1 MTDTTSRAEADRQ
14 LLVAAQQ
21 KGRFATLLAFLR
33 LSGPG
38 WLQSAITLGG
48 GSLASSLYLG
58 VLAGFALLWVQPL
71 FMVLGIVMLC
81 AIGYVTMSS
90 GERPFD
96 AINRHVNPV
105 LGWSWALAA
114 LAANMVWCLPQFSL
128 ANSVLQ
134 QNLLPNV
141 VGAASP
147 LGDFGGK
154 VVISASILVVCVL
167 ITWSYGSG
175 HWGIKL
181 YEWMLKLMVG
191 LIVVCFFLVVYS
203 MTRSGQLPWGQVALG
218 FLPDP
223 RSVLA
228 PASGFQEYIAP
239 MPEKLAK
246 FWDGEI
252 RAIQIDRIAAAA
264 ATAVGIN
271 MTFLFPYSMLRKGWT
286 KEFRGLQVFDLS
298 TGMFIPFVLATSCVV
313 IAAGAQFHAK
323 PVPGLVADDDDGGS
337 AAATEPPTDKE
348 RAEYRNL
355 LAKRVKAEMDM
366 ADEGAYEKLTS
377 GDEEFAAV
385 AEALGPEK
393 LSAMT
398 PAERDE
404 FKSRLGAA
412 ALYARIEQLPREDR
426 LLGAMLVERDS
437 NRLAQALSPLTAST
451 ATREDGSRPTSG
463 AADLLFG
470 VGVVGMTLSTI
481 TLLML
486 ISGFVICE
494 IFKIPQTGWGF
505 RLACLPAA
513 VGALG
518 PFIWSRAGFALAIP
532 TSIFG
537 LMLLPIAYLTFLLLM
552 NQKSLLRENMPR
564 GGRRIAW
571 NVLMIVAAGVATASS
586 GYMIWQ
592 GKHRMVGV
600 IAVSVLLGLAL
611 IVQIWRMAR
620 RGRTSRDVTSDTK
633 SSEFL

>member
-1 MTDTTSRAEADRQ
+1 MTDTNARAEADRQ

-81 AIGYVTMSS
+81 AIGYVTMST

-134 QNLLPNV
+134 QNLLPHA

-147 LGDFGGK
+147 LGEFWGK
-154 VVISASILVVCVL
+154 VVISASILIVCVL

-191 LIVVCFFLVVYS
+191 VIVVCFVLVVYT
-203 MTRSGQLPWGQVALG
+203 MTRSGRLPWGEIALG

-223 RSVLA
+223 RSVLN
-228 PASGFQEYIAP
+228 PASGFREYIAP
-239 MPEKLAK
+239 MPENLAK
-246 FWDGEI
+246 FWNDEI
-252 RAIQIDRIAAAA
+252 KSIQIDRIAAAA

-323 PVPGLVADDDDGGS
+323 PVPGLVADDADDRGVS
-337 AAATEPPTDKE
+337 QQPTGKE
-348 RAEYRNL
+348 RADYRNL
-355 LAKRVKAEMDM
+355 LAKRVKAEIG
-366 ADEGAYEKLTS
+366 DEAYAKLVS
-377 GDEEFAAV
+377 GEEEFAKV
-385 AEALGPEK
+385 AKALGPEM
-393 LSAMT
+393 LAAMT

-404 FKSRLGAA
+404 QKIRLGAA
-412 ALYARIEQLPREDR
+412 ALHARIEQLPHDDR

-437 NRLAQALSPLTAST
+437 NRLAQALSPLTANSAAST
-451 ATREDGSRPTSG
+451 DGSRPIGG

-470 VGVVGMTLSTI
+470 IGVVGMTLSTI

-505 RLACLPAA
+505 RLACLPAG

-537 LMLLPIAYLTFLLLM
+537 LMLLPIAYLSFLLLM

-571 NVLMIVAAGVATASS
+571 NVLMTIATGVAIVAS
-586 GYMIWQ
+586 GYIVWA
-592 GKHRMVGV
+592 KTRMVGV
-600 IAVSVLLGLAL
+600 IFVGVLLGLAVL
-611 IVQIWRMAR
+611 VQLWRLAR
-620 RGRTSRDVTSDTK
+620 RGRTSRDVTSGTDF
-633 SSEFL
+633 SEPV